1 MATANA
7 ADLTMTPG
15 KSMLGTPADVWLRDY
30 DEFLSALCTDENG
43 SLREF
48 QIEAIKATMR
58 FLAPGH
64 YASVDK
70 LVAETWADPDNS
82 TLTGYYGS
90 EEAHRALC
98 SFPGKLAASLD
109 LATAAGKSYV
119 IYGIVRI
126 AMNEGWFQRVV
137 VLCPSL
143 TIEAGLRDKF
153 GKLQTRT
160 DLTKALP
167 DRTKGIRVP
176 NLLDDAHTTIGPG
189 DVCVENVH
197 ATYQATGS
205 SLRDS
210 FSSQT
215 GSDTLVINDE
225 AHHVYNIDKGMNNQK
240 KVSDPD
246 GTRWHQFCA
255 SDEYAFGA
263 VLGLSGTCYHPRKDQ
278 SYFADVIYRYP
289 IRDAIADR
297 HAKEVDY
304 VTDAIGDFSPSVDAQ
319 LEALWKAHNT
329 AKELLATSGSPIKP
343 LALVVT
349 ALQKDADKLADRL
362 IKWAKRHKNTDIAD
376 KVIVVTSAKD
386 HEEGRRRLAT
396 VDDPSSTVE
405 FIISVSMLTEGW
417 DAKNVFTI
425 LPAEER
431 AFNSRLLIAQVLG
444 RGLRIPIGT
453 PPAGGWKVIVLNHR
467 EWGDEVQQLV
477 DDVLERSITVSVAP
491 VEGQGVVSHLLLDRL
506 DITETTTTT
515 NEPATVLQPDPDLLV
530 HGTVALLPQDET
542 RRQELILADPLHR
555 RATGRIDVSEQV
567 ANTWLSIVAAA
578 ERIRTALRAEHRSD
592 AVMTR
597 ILRENLTTTA
607 LTDLIN
613 RSLSAVGCAGQIHL
627 SPANLALVEDC
638 CRTKMFPPQGSLF
651 EERIVVVKHEQIAQV
666 STRELR
672 PSTRRVSQ
680 LASREGHDVFVCFSV
695 ASRQLHAQNR
705 TGEEAN
711 LAQALQEGIFKP
723 TILAD
728 NNYKSPTNM
737 VVVSYR
743 PEVSFVR
750 DVLTVPTVASLLSG
764 WVKSP
769 DSGFW
774 SIPYE
779 VLSGIDEGDL
789 RQFNPDFLLAD
800 PRTLLEGGT
809 GHVYV
814 VETKAD
820 DEADSITTAKIAAA
834 QQYVARLNELLDENG
849 YAERPRY
856 SFHLMSPNDYAD
868 FKSRVQQ
875 GTAHDFVGKVHLRL
889 RPGVAESLSGETS

>member
-15 KSMLGTPADVWLRDY
+15 KLLLGTPADDWLREY
-30 DEFLSALCTDENG
+30 DEFLTALCTDENG
-43 SLREF
+43 ALREF
-48 QIEAIKATMR
+48 QIAAIKATMR

-64 YASVDK
+64 YKSVDD
-70 LVAETWADPDNS
+70 LVAEAWADPANNV
-82 TLTGYYGS
+82 LTNYYGN
-90 EEAHRALC
+90 EAAHRALC

-119 IYGIVRI
+119 MYGIVRI
-126 AMNEGWFQRVV
+126 AMNEGWFQRVL

-143 TIEAGLRDKF
+143 TIETGLRDKF

-160 DLTKALP
+160 DLTDALP
-167 DRTKGIRVP
+167 ARAKGIREP
-176 NLLDDAHTTIGPG
+176 NLLPDANTTIGPG
-189 DVCVENVH
+189 DICVENVH

-210 FSSQT
+210 FSAQT
-215 GSDTLVINDE
+215 GTDTLVINDE
-225 AHHVYNIDKGMNNQK
+225 AHHVYNVDKGMNNQK
-240 KVSDPD
+240 KMGDPN
-246 GTRWHQFCA
+246 GTLWHQFCA

-278 SYFADVIYRYP
+278 AYFADVIYRYP
-289 IRDAIADR
+289 IRDAIADK

-304 VTDAIGDFSPSVDAQ
+304 VSDVIGDLSLGTDALF
-319 LEALWKAHNT
+319 EALWQAHHA
-329 AKELLATSGSPIKP
+329 AKKLLVEAGSIVTP
-343 LALVVT
+343 LALAVT
-349 ALQKDADKLADRL
+349 ALQKDADKLAARL
-362 IKWAKRHKNTDIAD
+362 IEWARRRKDTDIAD
-376 KVIVVTSAKD
+376 KVIIVTSAKD

-396 VDDPSSTVE
+396 VDDPSSSVE
-405 FIISVSMLTEGW
+405 FIVSVSMLTEGW

-425 LPAEER
+425 LPAEEK

-444 RGLRIPIGT
+444 RGLRIPLGEA
-453 PPAGGWKVIVLNHR
+453 PAGGWKVTVLNHKN
-467 EWGDEVQQLV
+467 WADEVQQLV

-491 VEGQGVVSHLLLDRL
+491 VEGPGVVPHLLLDRL

-515 NEPATVLQPDPDLLV
+515 NEPAPTLQPDPELLV
-530 HGTVALLPQDET
+530 HGTVPLLPQDESK
-542 RRQELILADPLHR
+542 RQEIVLADPLHR
-555 RATGRIDVSEQV
+555 RTAGRIDVSEQATNTRLTV
-567 ANTWLSIVAAA
+567 AAAA

-592 AVMTR
+592 PEMTAT
-597 ILRENLTTTA
+597 LRENLTTAA

-613 RSLSAVGCAGQIHL
+613 RSLAAVGCAGQQYL
-627 SPANLALVEDC
+627 SPENLARVEDC

-651 EERIVVVKHEQIAQV
+651 EERIVRVKHEQIVHV

-672 PSTRRVSQ
+672 PSTRRISQ
-680 LASREGHDVFVCFSV
+680 LASRPGHDVLVCFSN
-695 ASRQLHAQNR
+695 AARQLHAQNR

-711 LAQALQEGIFKP
+711 LAQALLEGVFRP
-723 TILAD
+723 RVLAD
-728 NNYKSPTNM
+728 NDYKSPTNM

-750 DVLTVPTVASLLSG
+750 DVLTDPPVAALLSC

-779 VLSGIDEGDL
+779 VLSGIDQGDL

-800 PRTLLEGGT
+800 PRTLIEGGT

-820 DEADSITTAKIAAA
+820 DEAEAITTAKIAAA
-834 QQYVARLNELLDENG
+834 EVYVARLNDLLDANG
-849 YAERPRY
+849 HTERPRY
-856 SFHLMSPNDYAD
+856 SFHLLSPLDYVT
-868 FKSRVQQ
+868 FKTGLHQ
-875 GTAHDFVGKVHLRL
+875 GTAHGFVGAAHLKL
-889 RPGVAESLSGETS
+889 RSGVVESLPGESA